1 MGQPYKVSRRNP
13 FLLESFAL
21 FALGKIFQERI
32 ASWANLQKMHFLG
45 HLVLALA
52 IIIAAMIVAFA
63 FRFTPVVERV
73 PGVVSGTSYDEIRSF
88 DHWTGQHH

>member
-1 MGQPYKVSRRNP
+1 VPTNPGICTWQPCSDVDSVRFNSP
-13 FLLESFAL
+13 
-21 FALGKIFQERI
+21 I
-32 ASWANLQKMHFLG
+32 MHFLG

-52 IIIAAMIVAFA
+52 IIIAAMIVSLA

>member
-1 MGQPYKVSRRNP
+1 
-13 FLLESFAL
+13 
-21 FALGKIFQERI
+21 
-32 ASWANLQKMHFLG
+32 MHFLG

-52 IIIAAMIVAFA
+52 IIIAAMIVSLA

>member
-1 MGQPYKVSRRNP
+1 LTQ
-13 FLLESFAL
+13 AL
-21 FALGKIFQERI
+21 AIPFALGKPVQEWI
-32 ASWANLQKMHFLG
+32 ASGNSPIMHFLG